1 LTATARSGVSARKSG
16 ARAEHRVPAP
26 CKAASALLLAGLAA
40 LSAAAAEPANVVS
53 GRELAF
59 ATSKGNCLACHAIEG
74 GRQMGDIG
82 PPLVGIATRY
92 PERRVLFDRIWDESA
107 YNPVTLMPP
116 FGRHG
121 ILSAHEINL
130 IVDFL
135 YTR

>member
-1 LTATARSGVSARKSG
+1 M
-16 ARAEHRVPAP
+16 PASR
-26 CKAASALLLAGLAA
+26 KAAPPLLLLAVLAG
-40 LSAAAAEPANVVS
+40 SAAATEPARVAS

-59 ATSKGNCLACHAIEG
+59 ATRKGNCLACHAIAG

-82 PPLVGIATRY
+82 PPLVDIAARF
-92 PERRVLFDRIWDESA
+92 PDRRVLFDRIWDESA

-121 ILSAHEINL
+121 ILSEHEINL

>member
-1 LTATARSGVSARKSG
+1 VST
-16 ARAEHRVPAP
+16 P
-26 CKAASALLLAGLAA
+26 CQAASALLLAALAGLP
-40 LSAAAAEPANVVS
+40 AAAAEPVSAAS

-82 PPLVGIATRY
+82 PPLVDIAARF

>member
-1 LTATARSGVSARKSG
+1 M
-16 ARAEHRVPAP
+16 PAP
-26 CKAASALLLAGLAA
+26 RKAAPVLLLAALAG
-40 LSAAAAEPANVVS
+40 SSAAAEPARVAS

-59 ATSKGNCLACHAIEG
+59 ATGKGNCLACHVIEG

-82 PPLVGIATRY
+82 PPLVDLAARY

>member
-1 LTATARSGVSARKSG
+1 LTATVRNGVSARKSG
-16 ARAEHRVPAP
+16 ARAECRVPAP
-26 CKAASALLLAGLAA
+26 RKAASVLLLAAFAGLP
-40 LSAAAAEPANVVS
+40 AAAAEPARVAS

-59 ATSKGNCLACHAIEG
+59 ATRKGNCLACHAIEG

-82 PPLVGIATRY
+82 PPLVDIAARY

>member
-1 LTATARSGVSARKSG
+1 M
-16 ARAEHRVPAP
+16 PALS
-26 CKAASALLLAGLAA
+26 KAAPVLLLSVLTGA
-40 LSAAAAEPANVVS
+40 SAAAESPRAVA

-59 ATSKGNCLACHAIEG
+59 ATGKGNCLACHAIAG

-82 PPLVGIATRY
+82 PPLVDIAARF

>member
-1 LTATARSGVSARKSG
+1 LTATVRNGVSARKSG
-16 ARAEHRVPAP
+16 ARAELPVPAP
-26 CKAASALLLAGLAA
+26 RTAVPALLLAALAGV
-40 LSAAAAEPANVVS
+40 SAAAEPARVAT

-59 ATSKGNCLACHAIEG
+59 ATDKGNCLACHAIEG

-82 PPLVGIATRY
+82 PPLADIAARY

>member
-1 LTATARSGVSARKSG
+1 M
-16 ARAEHRVPAP
+16 PASR
-26 CKAASALLLAGLAA
+26 KAAPVLLLAVLVG
-40 LSAAAAEPANVVS
+40 SSAAAEPARVAS

-59 ATSKGNCLACHAIEG
+59 ATRKGNCLACHAIAG

-82 PPLVGIATRY
+82 PPLVDIAARF
-92 PERRVLFDRIWDESA
+92 PDRRVLFDRIWDESA

-121 ILSAHEINL
+121 ILSEHEINL

>member
-1 LTATARSGVSARKSG
+1 MSTPRFA
-16 ARAEHRVPAP
+16 AP
-26 CKAASALLLAGLAA
+26 VLLAAA
-40 LSAAAAEPANVVS
+40 LSAAAAPATDPARIAA

-59 ATSKGNCLACHAIEG
+59 ATRKGNCLACHAIEG

-82 PPLVGIATRY
+82 PPLVDIAARY
-92 PERRVLFDRIWDESA
+92 PERRVLFDRIRDESA

-121 ILSAHEINL
+121 ILTAHEINL